1 MATTTAPSLASSQQ
15 QQLHNLHS
23 TIQGIPGCPLL
34 ALLTAEIPWETL
46 VELMTTKYYS
56 VGQFVWTQGQVPTS
70 VGFIMQGQFALQ
82 MKPEAVGSTPKS
94 DKIRNPGACIS
105 AFPAYYQV
113 PLAYSVMALSY
124 KSSVLML
131 STAKFKTILKQFSRS
146 KERQILQLLET
157 MHKDDLNWI
166 EQSFPLQ
173 GDHMTTVMGS
183 VSPMTRPIE
192 YENTNGV
199 LVIHEV
205 VTPVSSKPRLDPICA
220 KAKANM
226 QRRLD
231 QLHTPEHYNHLET
244 HTGQRKHLSYL
255 RRRANDV
262 DSREKPV
269 GRLLKPM
276 ITSHASSFV
285 RAERSHPC
293 EFRPL
298 NSPSTSTP
306 PRSQSTPSLFSDKTL
321 QAMSAQRN
329 GVSSAPSNAREM
341 NRNHST
347 LLQ

>member
-1 MATTTAPSLASSQQ
+1 
-15 QQLHNLHS
+15 
-23 TIQGIPGCPLL
+23 
-34 ALLTAEIPWETL
+34 
-46 VELMTTKYYS
+46 
-56 VGQFVWTQGQVPTS
+56 
-70 VGFIMQGQFALQ
+70 MQGQFALQ

-94 DKIRNPGACIS
+94 DKIRNPGGAIHPSIHGLSLHQGACIS

-205 VTPVSSKPRLDPICA
+205 VTPGSSKPRLDPICA

-276 ITSHASSFV
+276 ITSHASSFSV
-285 RAERSHPC
+285 D
-293 EFRPL
+293 FD
-298 NSPSTSTP
+298 STEISIYTK
-306 PRSQSTPSLFSDKTL
+306 SL
-321 QAMSAQRN
+321 Q
-329 GVSSAPSNAREM
+329 
-341 NRNHST
+341 
-347 LLQ
+347 